1 MKDQPTI
8 RLRENNLILDPIR
21 LSISVPV
28 MKLITLVFAALAA
41 TSSVQAA
48 KMHKWCWLPGQGCY
62 MLKRAADVTGEVKRS
77 AEALAEAMPDTS
89 ADGLPKWCWLP
100 GQGCLK
106 VKRAA
111 DAVEEVKRSADALAE
126 AMAAIDDINEEE

>member
-1 MKDQPTI
+1 MPSTAFKPKPNLSPT
-8 RLRENNLILDPIR
+8 
-21 LSISVPV
+21 SI
-28 MKLITLVFAALAA
+28 MKLITLVLATLAA

-62 MLKRAADVTGEVKRS
+62 MLKRAADVTGEVKRH

-89 ADGLPKWCWLP
+89 PDGIHKWCWLP

-111 DAVEEVKRSADALAE
+111 DAVDEVKRSADALAE
-126 AMAAIDDINEEE
+126 AMAAIEELHAEE